1 MGSIYIGIVFVI
13 FFLTLML
20 LAVLRQKKIK
30 FYIPL
35 IIYIFLLFSYILKVL
50 GDIKDYQSFNKEN
63 FSNVT
68 GISINGVMV
77 EYDKCQSI
85 FECLKYDEFTWVNHP
100 TKKREYFINVFTHE
114 KVYKFKIWN
123 TFNEGVLIYRIND
136 KRKEFVTN
144 RNDRILQ
151 YIE

>member
-1 MGSIYIGIVFVI
+1 M
-13 FFLTLML
+13 
-20 LAVLRQKKIK
+20 
-30 FYIPL
+30 
-35 IIYIFLLFSYILKVL
+35 FSYILKVL

-114 KVYKFKIWN
+114 KVYKFKIWK

>member
-35 IIYIFLLFSYILKVL
+35 IIYIFLLSSYILKVL

-68 GISINGVMV
+68 GISINDVMV
-77 EYDKCQSI
+77 EYDKYQSI

-136 KRKEFVTN
+136 KGKEFVTN

-151 YIE
+151 FIE